1 MSDMFTHKTR
11 EKMCAEIFDVF
22 VICSLSGRTRA
33 RWAMKQI
40 TSNNNTNIDFL
51 DILFLV

>member
-1 MSDMFTHKTR
+1 VSDMFTHKTR

-33 RWAMKQI
+33 RWVVVLEATVI
-40 TSNNNTNIDFL
+40 SASVFCC
-51 DILFLV
+51 